1 MRREIHMF
9 FLPFLAH
16 GHLIPVVDMA
26 KMFASRGVKTTIVTT
41 PVNALLFSNT
51 IARSKE
57 SGIHIGVELLN
68 FPAVDVGLPEGCEN
82 DDLIP
87 TSQDGNLEMITKF
100 FQASLMLQQPF
111 EKLLQERKPDCLV
124 ADTFFHWATDAANK
138 FGIPRLVFHGISYF
152 SLCASE
158 CMSLYKPYKKVQS
171 DSQPFVV
178 PNLPGDIKLTRNQV
192 PDYVKQDA
200 ETNSTKLL
208 KAIKEAELKSYG
220 VFVNS
225 FYELEAT
232 YADYYRNV
240 LGKKSWHVGPVSL
253 CNRKN
258 IDKVERG
265 NKSVIDEQE
274 CLEWLESKEPN
285 SVLYICFGS
294 RTNFTSSQLK
304 EIAMAL
310 EASELQFIWVVRK
323 QKNNEE
329 EDDWLPEGFE
339 KRMEWKGLIIRGW
352 APQVLILDHEA
363 VGGFVT
369 HCGWN
374 STLEGVCAG
383 VPMVTWPA
391 FAEQF
396 YNEKLLTQVLNIG
409 VAVGAQKWV
418 RLMGEFVERE
428 SIEKAVKEMMK
439 GDKAEEMR
447 NRAKALAEA
456 AKKAVEKGGSSY
468 SDLDALIEEISLRS
482 H

>member
-16 GHLIPVVDMA
+16 GHLIPVVDMV
-26 KMFASRGVKTTIVTT
+26 KMFASRGVKPTIVTT

-51 IARSKE
+51 IERSKE

-82 DDLIP
+82 ADLTP
-87 TSQDGNLEMITKF
+87 TSEDGNWEMITQFSRQHSCFNSPLKSCYKNVN
-100 FQASLMLQQPF
+100 QIVWWLIRSSIGLLMLQ
-111 EKLLQERKPDCLV
+111 
-124 ADTFFHWATDAANK
+124 TNS
-138 FGIPRLVFHGISYF
+138 GS
-152 SLCASE
+152 
-158 CMSLYKPYKKVQS
+158 
-171 DSQPFVV
+171 
-178 PNLPGDIKLTRNQV
+178 PGDIKLTRNQV

-220 VFVNS
+220 VVVNS

-253 CNRKN
+253 CSGKN

-265 NKSVIDEQE
+265 NKSAIDEQE

-339 KRMEWKGLIIRGW
+339 KRMEGKGLIIRGW

-447 NRAKALAEA
+447 NKAKALAEA

>member
-1 MRREIHMF
+1 MKEYIPFSILDYTGKMRREIHMF

-26 KMFASRGVKTTIVTT
+26 KMFASRG
-41 PVNALLFSNT
+41 
-51 IARSKE
+51 RSKE

-82 DDLIP
+82 VDLIP
-87 TSQDGNLEMITKF
+87 TSQDGNLEMITNF
-100 FQASLMLQQPF
+100 LQAALMLQQPF
-111 EKLLQERKPDCLV
+111 EKLLQGRKPDCLV

-138 FGIPRLVFHGISYF
+138 FRIPRLVFHGISYF
-152 SLCASE
+152 SFCASE
-158 CMSLYKPYKKVQS
+158 CMSLYKPYKKFS
-171 DSQPFVV
+171 PI
-178 PNLPGDIKLTRNQV
+178 PNLLC
-192 PDYVKQDA
+192 
-200 ETNSTKLL
+200 
-208 KAIKEAELKSYG
+208 
-220 VFVNS
+220 

-253 CNRKN
+253 CSGKN
-258 IDKVERG
+258 IDKFERG
-265 NKSVIDEQE
+265 NKSAIDEQE

-339 KRMEWKGLIIRGW
+339 KRMEGKGLIIRGW

-396 YNEKLLTQVLNIG
+396 YNEKLLTLSLKYWSSCG
-409 VAVGAQKWV
+409 
-418 RLMGEFVERE
+418 E

-447 NRAKALAEA
+447 NKAKALAEA

-468 SDLDALIEEISLRS
+468 SDLDALIEEISLHS

>member
-26 KMFASRGVKTTIVTT
+26 KMFASRG
-41 PVNALLFSNT
+41 
-51 IARSKE
+51 RSKE

-82 DDLIP
+82 VDLIP
-87 TSQDGNLEMITKF
+87 TSQDGNLEMITNF
-100 FQASLMLQQPF
+100 FQAALMLQQPF
-111 EKLLQERKPDCLV
+111 EKLLQGRKPDCLV

-138 FGIPRLVFHGISYF
+138 FRIPRLVFHGISYF
-152 SLCASE
+152 SFCASE
-158 CMSLYKPYKKVQS
+158 CMSLYKPYKKFS
-171 DSQPFVV
+171 
-178 PNLPGDIKLTRNQV
+178 DIKLTRNQV

-220 VFVNS
+220 VVVNS

-253 CNRKN
+253 CSGKN

-265 NKSVIDEQE
+265 NKSAIDEQE

-339 KRMEWKGLIIRGW
+339 KRMEGKGLIIRGW

-447 NRAKALAEA
+447 NKAKALAEA